1 MRRREY
7 PLAFALLLVAAAA
20 GSPARAVPVAPPDFV
35 VENAF
40 PGAVFVNP
48 VAIAFLPDGR
58 YIVSEIAG
66 RAWMVHADG
75 TRASVPFLD
84 IRAEVAGYS
93 DLGMLGLAVD
103 PDFATNRWVY
113 FGYTVDPNADGVEND
128 EDRFVRVTRYRVST
142 TNPDVADLTTRQVLI
157 GSTWATG
164 IVTTHTTHTIGS
176 LRFAADGSLIV
187 SCGEGAHWEVAD
199 RGNLDS
205 IAFNMGNVDPEEN
218 IGAFRAQTLNSMAGK
233 VLRIDKETGLGLP
246 SNPYWTG
253 NGADKESRIWLYG
266 LRNPFRFCIRPGT
279 GSTVQA
285 DGDPGTLYIGD
296 VGLDTYEELNIA
308 PGPEVNFGWPC
319 IEGPFV
325 HALYDSVQATH
336 TGNTNVLCGAA
347 PSAENPEPYT
357 TPDAWIHHTN
367 GSLSFPNGWTGETVI
382 GGSFYTATSYPP
394 AYQGRY
400 FLADWTFGWIRALQV
415 DGADNI
421 TGWSDFIT
429 GADGPVAIEV
439 NPFTGDLWYIALFT
453 AEVRRIRYTGAVDAP
468 VTAPAPRTLSVQA
481 QPNPFRGATSIR
493 FDLPRAQDVDLSIH
507 DVAGRL
513 VRTLAGGRFDA
524 GAHAVAWDGRDAR
537 GAEPAGV
544 FFYRLETEDGVRTGK
559 VTPLR

>member
-1 MRRREY
+1 MRRCAR
-7 PLAFALLLVAAAA
+7 FAAIVLLLAAA
-20 GSPARAVPVAPPDFV
+20 GRTPAQAAPVAPPDFV

-40 PGAVFVNP
+40 PTAVFLNP

-58 YIVSEIAG
+58 YIVAEIAG

-75 TRASVPFLD
+75 TRAAVPFLD
-84 IRAEVAGYS
+84 IRNEVAGFS
-93 DLGMLGLAVD
+93 DLGMLGLAID
-103 PDFATNRWVY
+103 PDFSTNRWVY
-113 FGYTVDPNADGVEND
+113 FGYTVDPNGDGVEND
-128 EDRFVRVTRYRVST
+128 EDRYVRVTRYQVSLG
-142 TNPDVADLTTRQVLI
+142 NPDVADAASRQVLI
-157 GSTWATG
+157 GSTWSTG

-176 LRFAADGSLIV
+176 LRFAADKSLIV

-205 IAFNMGNVDPEEN
+205 IAFNMGNVDPAEN

-253 NGADKESRIWLYG
+253 DASDKESRIWLYG

-279 GSTVQA
+279 GSTLQA

-357 TPDAWIHHTN
+357 TPDLWWHHTN
-367 GSLSFPNGWTGETVI
+367 GANSFPVGWTGETAI
-382 GGSFYTATSYPP
+382 GGSFYTGTSYPP

-400 FLADWTFGWIRALQV
+400 YIGDWTFGWIRAVQV
-415 DGADNI
+415 DAADNI
-421 TGWSDFIT
+421 LGWSEFIT
-429 GADGPVAIEV
+429 NADGPVAIEV

-453 AEVRRIRYTGAVDAP
+453 SEVRRIRYTGAVDAP
-468 VTAPAPRTLSVQA
+468 VVATPAGVPSVEA
-481 QPNPFRGATSIR
+481 FPNPFRGATSIR
-493 FDLPRAQDVDLSIH
+493 FDLPRAGRAELSIH
-507 DVAGRL
+507 DVAGRR

-524 GAHAVAWDGRDAR
+524 GAHFVPWDGKDER
-537 GAEPAGV
+537 GGEPAGV
-544 FFYRLETEDGVRTGK
+544 FFYRLETDDGVRTGK